1 MVVFTYDKTFE
12 GLLTALF
19 EAYYYKIF
27 PDLLWAEQEPLPLFY
42 DRVIPVYTDEE
53 KSKRVWQ
60 GLQKKTK
67 PGRLVFPDDYL
78 AVRVSGC
85 RYVALPLY
93 AEKYRL
99 SPIHRTQFRR
109 SRRFENLPNLEKSKP
124 GKTPAVTIH
133 PFSKNGRRYIFRRF

>member
-60 GLQKKTK
+60 GL
-67 PGRLVFPDDYL
+67 
-78 AVRVSGC
+78 
-85 RYVALPLY
+85 
-93 AEKYRL
+93 
-99 SPIHRTQFRR
+99 RR

-124 GKTPAVTIH
+124 GKTPAITIH